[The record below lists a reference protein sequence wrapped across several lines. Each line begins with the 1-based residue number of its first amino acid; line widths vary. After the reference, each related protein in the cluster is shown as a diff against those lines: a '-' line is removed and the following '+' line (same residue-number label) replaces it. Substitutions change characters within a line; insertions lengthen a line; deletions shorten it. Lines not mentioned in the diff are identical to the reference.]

1 MPLSRLRLRLAAWFA
16 LAFIGGLVVLTGAL
30 NFYMSRE
37 SDRGLTRELRRRGDD
52 LSGFVAVEYQEH
64 PELGLTA
71 AAREALAESP
81 EGPETFVVYSASGA
95 RLAERGAPALR
106 RAAPASLAPAAG
118 PTVRDLPSAGAPPVR
133 FVVLPPAGDPPVR
146 VLVAATTA
154 RLADHR
160 AALARWLAVSIP
172 VVLALSLAGG
182 YVLSSRAL
190 RPIRELQR
198 AVAGI
203 APDALDRRL
212 PVSRTPDELDRLA
225 AQFNDLLERLERA
238 QQQSRRFLR
247 QAAHQIRTPLTLV
260 LGEAALSLDRAR
272 TVGEQRQTLER
283 IQRAADQMRR
293 HVDELFLLAEAEAGM
308 RPAMDERVELDG
320 LVLECADL
328 MRGRATG
335 LGQRLELLR
344 VDAVCVRG
352 NEVLLREALLELIE
366 NACRHGSR
374 EHPVGISAVR
384 EGDAAHVLVA
394 SHGPPIAAEAVRDA
408 DVEAS
413 PDGRGLGLSIVRWI
427 AGEHG
432 GTFVVERRDGR
443 NVVGFRLP
451 ALEDAAVPAPAGS

>member
-37 SDRGLTRELRRRGDD
+37 SNQALTRELRRRGDD
-52 LSGFVAVEYQEH
+52 LTRYVAVEYHEH
-64 PELGLTA
+64 PELGLAA

-81 EGPETFVVYSASGA
+81 EGPETFVVYSSAGA
-95 RLAERGAPALR
+95 RLAERGAPTLR
-106 RAAPASLAPAAG
+106 RAAPASLARADGLSVSDVPGTGAA
-118 PTVRDLPSAGAPPVR
+118 PVR
-133 FVVLPPAGDPPVR
+133 FVILPPTGDPPVR

-154 RLADHR
+154 RIADNR
-160 AALARWLAVSIP
+160 AALERWLAISVP

-190 RPIRELQR
+190 RPMRELQA

-225 AQFNDLLERLERA
+225 GQFNALLERLELA
-238 QQQSRRFLR
+238 QQQSRRFLK

-260 LGEAALSLDRAR
+260 FGEAALSLDRAR
-272 TVGEQRQTLER
+272 TVDEQRQTLER

-293 HVDELFLLAEAEAGM
+293 HVDELFLLAEAEAGV
-308 RPAMDERVELDG
+308 RPAMDEKVELDG

-344 VDAVCVRG
+344 VDPVSVRG

-374 EHPVGISAVR
+374 EHAVGISAVR
-384 EGDAAHVLVA
+384 EGDAAHILVA
-394 SHGPPIAAEAVRDA
+394 SHGPSI

-413 PDGRGLGLSIVRWI
+413 SDARGLGLSIVRWI

-432 GTFVVERRDGR
+432 GVVAVERQDGR
-443 NVVGFRLP
+443 NVVGLRLP
-451 ALEDAAVPAPAGS
+451 ALADAV

>member
-16 LAFIGGLVVLTGAL
+16 LAFICGLVALTGVL
-30 NFYMSRE
+30 HFYMWRE
-37 SDRGLTRELRRRGDD
+37 SDQGLTRELRRVGND
-52 LSGFVAVEYQEH
+52 LARFAVLEYHEH
-64 PELGLTA
+64 PDLGMA
-71 AAREALAESP
+71 AAVREALAEFP
-81 EGPETFVVYSASGA
+81 EGPETFVVYAAAGA
-95 RLAERGAPALR
+95 RLGERGDSTRRRHAPAT
-106 RAAPASLAPAAG
+106 LAPADG
-118 PTVRDLPSAGAPPVR
+118 PTVRDLPSSGAAPVR
-133 FVVLPPAGDPPVR
+133 YVLLPPRGDPAFR
-146 VLVAATTA
+146 VLVAATTV
-154 RLADHR
+154 RMVNER
-160 AALARWLAVSIP
+160 AALVLWLAASVP

-182 YVLSSRAL
+182 YMLSSRAL
-190 RPIRELQR
+190 RPIQELQR

-225 AQFNDLLERLERA
+225 AQFNDLLERLERT

-293 HVDELFLLAEAEAGM
+293 HVDELFLLAEAEAGL
-308 RPAMDERVELDG
+308 RPTMDEKVELDG

-344 VDAVCVRG
+344 VDAVSVRG
-352 NEVLLREALLELIE
+352 NEVLLREGLLELIE

-374 EHPVGISAVR
+374 EQPVGISAVR
-384 EGDAAHVLVA
+384 EGEAAQILVA
-394 SHGPPIAAEAVRDA
+394 SHGPPITPDAGSEPAAANGE
-408 DVEAS
+408 
-413 PDGRGLGLSIVRWI
+413 GRGLGLSIVRWI

-432 GTFVVERRDGR
+432 GVFVVERQDGR

-451 ALEDAAVPAPAGS
+451 ALA